1 MGLTQTKLKSFC
13 TVKEAINKM
22 KKLPTECQVIFAS
35 NINVSNKGI
44 QNIQRTGMTQCQKN
58 KQTH

>member
-22 KKLPTECQVIFAS
+22 KKLSTEWE
-35 NINVSNKGI
+35 INLQMI
-44 QNIQRTGMTQCQKN
+44 
-58 KQTH
+58 